1 MGGDPLTLNLRSVGP
16 VARRVQLLEMK
27 WTFAQTVQVTSRRL
41 TPLVRSVAW
50 NRPGR
55 GSCSR
60 YG

>member
-1 MGGDPLTLNLRSVGP
+1 MTLNLRSVGP